1 MVCNMAA
8 SSPSG
13 RVPLLAALLARFAS
27 CPIPQGPTPT
37 SPLER
42 LANDGTADDQSPAH
56 DEAKGRGHG
65 VECQLSCQSRQAQRE
80 QEAER
85 AGRGSF
91 EPRADP
97 GQRRADPIIR

>member
-13 RVPLLAALLARFAS
+13 RVRSSRRCWPDSQAAQPARAH
-27 CPIPQGPTPT
+27 PNRPV
-37 SPLER
+37 ER
-42 LANDGTADDQSPAH
+42 LANDGTADDQAPAH

-65 VECQLSCQSRQAQRE
+65 IECQLSCQSRQAQGE
-80 QEAER
+80 HEAER
-85 AGRGSF
+85 AGHYSF